1 MLTGEKKW
9 GLRRVL
15 SPAWQA
21 CPMSGRPMDSP
32 DDSFDNREKNEAS
45 DPVAPTPPSSVL
57 RPPPHRQSLFI
68 HVLQYSP
75 YSPARARRAGG
86 RDGIIAKPGVKMRI
100 FLLPPRAAPASCPP
114 HLTPQSLLPSPPPP
128 LSPPF
133 SFPNLRRHH
142 VGIRRGELSIHKGK
156 VGKQGE
162 SGGFV
167 SGSCWIWRGEE
178 EEEVGKRPT
187 PTQPALPWR
196 RRREGSHFGVLMNR
210 ERGEEKG
217 SRRRGGERTTLASQS
232 SMHAR
237 SFHYQHSIAIYG

>member
-1 MLTGEKKW
+1 
-9 GLRRVL
+9 
-15 SPAWQA
+15 
-21 CPMSGRPMDSP
+21 
-32 DDSFDNREKNEAS
+32 
-45 DPVAPTPPSSVL
+45 
-57 RPPPHRQSLFI
+57 
-68 HVLQYSP
+68 
-75 YSPARARRAGG
+75 
-86 RDGIIAKPGVKMRI
+86 MRI
-100 FLLPPRAAPASCPP
+100 FLPSPRALHPPPALLTLP
-114 HLTPQSLLPSPPPP
+114 HSPFSLLPPPP

-156 VGKQGE
+156 VGKQGG

-217 SRRRGGERTTLASQS
+217 SRRRGENNFGLSIK
-232 SMHAR
+232 HACT
-237 SFHYQHSIAIYG
+237 